1 MGVYRQLR
9 GPLVAAML
17 WIALAFASTA
27 LRDRGG
33 AVLPLWLPT
42 AVHVAALYATSR
54 KRWPLLL
61 ATLFIAQFAY
71 TALHGAPILLAFG
84 AASANQVEALICAY
98 LGIRVLG
105 GRAKSPQTFAHVA
118 GLFGAALLGCAVGTL
133 LTAPFVPS
141 TSIAQAVHW
150 FLSSVLA
157 VLTATPVM
165 LYLRRWL
172 RFGDQDVRWW
182 KGDRERELLCS
193 VAGMLVLGSVVL
205 ASPVRGLTPIL
216 FVAIVFAVFRYG
228 QLAAACGVIAYAAD
242 GMIASVGGHSPA
254 PYLDLNPATGTLLLQ
269 GQLLLML
276 ANALPL
282 AAMLLTRDRLEEG
295 LFKSNDE
302 LRAHL
307 TILNLTKTLAGIGR
321 WQYNVETGEQNWSE
335 KMLELN
341 GLSPELAPDPGDI
354 RHLLP
359 DGGERLFSKLT
370 EYRDARIPYSFEYPV
385 DHPDGCEHILKMNVF
400 NEFNSEGMRTA
411 LFAVAMDVTEQV
423 RREEALKRA
432 REQAI
437 EQAAEAQRLAKTDPL
452 TGLANRSA
460 FQARY
465 HEVVGD
471 SLNHG
476 FASALVLIDLDRF
489 KDLNDTFGHPAGDA
503 CLCEVGRRL
512 HRAFHSA
519 GLAARL
525 GGDEFAIIL
534 RAPTDPARIAHVLQQ
549 TVVMLSRPLFWGG
562 LRLEV
567 SASIGAVL
575 VGRPHPRRITELF
588 AEVDIALYAAKAA
601 GRNRVHLFGD
611 EGHSR
616 AA

>member
-1 MGVYRQLR
+1 VALIRQLR
-9 GPLVAAML
+9 GPLVAALL
-17 WIALAFASTA
+17 WIALAFASTT
-27 LRDRGG
+27 LRDKGG

-54 KRWPLLL
+54 KRWPLLIQ
-61 ATLFIAQFAY
+61 TLFTAQFTY
-71 TALHGAPILLAFG
+71 TVLRGAPALIALG
-84 AASANQVEALICAY
+84 TASANQVEALICAY

-133 LTAPFVPS
+133 ISASFVPS
-141 TSIAQAVHW
+141 RNLTDPVHW

-172 RFGDQDVRWW
+172 RFGDQNVRMWR
-182 KGDRERELLCS
+182 GLREREFLCS
-193 VAGMLVLGSVVL
+193 IAGMLLLGSLVL
-205 ASPVRGLTPIL
+205 ASPVRGMTPIL

-228 QLAAACGVIAYAAD
+228 QLAAACGVIAYAVD
-242 GMIASVGGHSPA
+242 GMLASVGGHSPA
-254 PYLDLNPATGTLLLQ
+254 PYLATDPAMGTLLLQ

-276 ANALPL
+276 ATALPL
-282 AAMLLTRDRLEEG
+282 AAMLLTRDRLEAG
-295 LFKSNDE
+295 LFQTNDE
-302 LRAHL
+302 LRANL

-321 WQYNVETGEQNWSE
+321 WQYNFDTGEQNWSE

-359 DGGERLFSKLT
+359 DGGERLFDKLA
-370 EYRDARIPYSFEYPV
+370 EYHDTRIPYSFEYPV
-385 DHPDGCEHILKMNVF
+385 AHADGTEHILKMNVF
-400 NEFNSEGMRTA
+400 NEFNSEGARTA

-452 TGLANRSA
+452 TGLANRRATIDWLNSMMICSLEIEEPLA
-460 FQARY
+460 VLMFDIDHFKRIN
-465 HEVVGD
+465 D
-471 SLNHG
+471 SHG
-476 FASALVLIDLDRF
+476 HQ
-489 KDLNDTFGHPAGDA
+489 T
-503 CLCEVGRRL
+503 
-512 HRAFHSA
+512 
-519 GLAARL
+519 
-525 GGDEFAIIL
+525 GDEVL
-534 RAPTDPARIAHVLQQ
+534 RKVAEIARSQIRA
-549 TVVMLSRPLFWGG
+549 
-562 LRLEV
+562 ED
-567 SASIGAVL
+567 L
-575 VGRPHPRRITELF
+575 VGRVGGEEFVCILSGVGGTESRAL
-588 AEVDIALYAAKAA
+588 AERLCRAIDTGTEQADCPAATISVGLAHLRDGDTVETLIARADAALYEAKEN
-601 GRNRVHLFGD
+601 GRNQVR
-611 EGHSR
+611 R